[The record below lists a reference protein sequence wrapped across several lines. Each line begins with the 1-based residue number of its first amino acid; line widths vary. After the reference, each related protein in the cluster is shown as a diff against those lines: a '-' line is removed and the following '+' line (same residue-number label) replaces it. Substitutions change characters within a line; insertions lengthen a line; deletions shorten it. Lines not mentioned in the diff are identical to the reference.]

1 MCSGLFIPVLHRHLV
16 AGRISDPGNH
26 VRRREPFV
34 ADVSRNSR
42 LFDAYRD
49 GEVSRLDTSGSEEI
63 SELHSPSYQ
72 TGITGASGEIPCWFL
87 NMTLWHASFR
97 AMPNLRELRETKG
110 LTQAELARLVGTS
123 QPQIQRLENSQ
134 RTLTKKWAQRLSP
147 HLGVDARN
155 LMFEDVSL
163 FREVVGLPVA
173 GVSRAGDWLD
183 ITVIDDAEV
192 EMIPVAKD
200 PRFQRAR
207 QYALLVQGDSMNRI
221 FSEGSY
227 VTCVDFAE
235 SGLPIRP
242 KMIVHVERT
251 ISGRQLVETTLKQ
264 VVETGGAV
272 ELHPM
277 STNPIH
283 KPIILDGDDDTEIR
297 VKGVVIG
304 KWEPIEF
311 EDF

>member
-1 MCSGLFIPVLHRHLV
+1 M
-16 AGRISDPGNH
+16 
-26 VRRREPFV
+26 
-34 ADVSRNSR
+34 
-42 LFDAYRD
+42 
-49 GEVSRLDTSGSEEI
+49 
-63 SELHSPSYQ
+63 Q
-72 TGITGASGEIPCWFL
+72 
-87 NMTLWHASFR
+87 ASFGL
-97 AMPNLRELRETKG
+97 MPKLRELRESKG
-110 LTQAELARLVGTS
+110 MTQAELARLVGTS

-183 ITVIDDAEV
+183 ITVIDDTEV

-264 VVETGGAV
+264 VVETGGAL

-283 KPIILDGDDDTEIR
+283 KPIVLDGDEDTEIS

-311 EDF
+311 EGF